1 METFKMVRKP
11 IMGGGGG
18 GGRKLV
24 GLLMGNY
31 ERNIVKGIGVFW
43 LHCTT

>member
-18 GGRKLV
+18 GGAEVGWFINGKL
-24 GLLMGNY
+24 
-31 ERNIVKGIGVFW
+31 
-43 LHCTT
+43 